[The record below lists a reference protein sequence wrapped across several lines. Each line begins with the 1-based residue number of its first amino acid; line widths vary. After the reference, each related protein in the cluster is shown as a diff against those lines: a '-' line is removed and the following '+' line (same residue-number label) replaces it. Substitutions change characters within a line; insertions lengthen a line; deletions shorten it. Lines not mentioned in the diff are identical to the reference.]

1 MDLHSGLPFWIAKNA
16 LYDYYNPLKRDI
28 QVHIAVIGSGI
39 TGALVANELCDRGI
53 SCAVFDRRTPATGST
68 IASTAQ
74 LQYEID
80 VPLSQLIKDIGQE
93 KAVAAYKASLQSI
106 TDLEQTFEKVGINP
120 DFKRVPTLFLA
131 DSRKGFQ
138 LIKDEFAAREKH
150 GLPVRF
156 IDKKSLKNDFNIDG
170 RGALYNDTSAQM
182 DSYKAATQLLEY
194 RRKKKE
200 LELYTHTEIVDFKK
214 RDAGYDLISSEGHF
228 IRCKYVIIAA
238 GFEAGRFLPKPLMKL
253 ESTYAVISQPIAESL
268 LWKERCLI
276 WNTANPYFYMRT
288 TKDNRMIIGG
298 EDVPFKDP
306 VKRDKLIRSKKDKL
320 IKQFNKFFPE
330 IDFVADMTWCGTFS
344 STKDGLPLIGS
355 YPESDRMLFAL
366 GYGGNGITFSM
377 IAAQMLVNQIE
388 KKEDNRIKLFEL
400 SRLI

>member
-28 QVHIAVIGSGI
+28 QVSIAIIGSGI

-53 SCAVFDRRTPATGST
+53 SCTVFDRRTPATGST

-80 VPLSQLIKDIGQE
+80 VPLSQLIKDIGEE

-106 TDLEQTFEKVGINP
+106 TDLEQTFEKLGIDP

-131 DSRKGFQ
+131 DSRKGAQ
-138 LIKDEFAAREKH
+138 LIKAEYKARDKH

-156 IDKKSLKNDFNIDG
+156 IDDKELKSEFNIVA
-170 RGALYNDTSAQM
+170 RGGLYNDTSAQM

-194 RRKKKE
+194 RRKKNQ
-200 LELYTHTEIVDFKK
+200 LELFTHTEIIDYKK
-214 RDAGYDLISSEGHF
+214 RETGYDLITTEGHF

-253 ESTYAVISQPIAESL
+253 ESTYAVISQPVEDAAI
-268 LWKERCLI
+268 WKERCLI

-288 TKDNRMIIGG
+288 TKDNRIIIGG

-306 VKRDKLIRSKKDKL
+306 IKRDQLIRTKKDKL
-320 IKQFNKFFPE
+320 VKQFKALFPQ
-330 IDFVADMTWCGTFS
+330 IDFVPDMTWCGTFS
-344 STKDGLPLIGS
+344 STKDGLPIIGKW
-355 YPESDRMLFAL
+355 PGNDKMLFAL

-388 KKEDNRIKLFEL
+388 GIEDNREELFEL
-400 SRLI
+400 ARLL

>member
-16 LYDYYNPLKRDI
+16 LYDYYNPLQRDI
-28 QVHIAVIGSGI
+28 QVHIAIIGSGI

-53 SCAVFDRRTPATGST
+53 SCTVIDRRTPATGST

-80 VPLSQLIKDIGQE
+80 VPLSQLIKDIGEE

-106 TDLEQTFEKVGINP
+106 TDLEQTFEKLGINP

-138 LIKDEFAAREKH
+138 LIKAEYKAREKH

-156 IDKKSLKNDFNIDG
+156 IDEKELKSDFNLVG

-194 RRKKKE
+194 RRKKKQ
-200 LELYTHTEIVDFKK
+200 LELFTHTEVVDYKK
-214 RDAGYDLISSEGHF
+214 RETGYDLITSEGHF

-253 ESTYAVISQPIAESL
+253 ESTYAVISQPVDPSTI
-268 LWKERCLI
+268 WKERCLI

-298 EDVPFKDP
+298 EDIPFKDP
-306 VKRDKLIRSKKDKL
+306 IKRDKLIRTKKDKL
-320 IKQFNKFFPE
+320 IKQFKVLFPN
-330 IDFVADMTWCGTFS
+330 IDFVPDMTWCGTFS
-344 STKDGLPLIGS
+344 STIDGLPLIGKW
-355 YPESDRMLFAL
+355 PGNEKMLFAL

-377 IAAQMLVNQIE
+377 IAAQMLANQIE
-388 KKEDNRIKLFEL
+388 GKEDNREKIFEL
-400 SRLI
+400 TRLL